1 MTPNVPEDKLPAY
14 VYAAASAARMLG
26 MNLWTLPA
34 ADRDRVILAAL
45 DALPVM
51 PDGAQRDLQNV
62 SEDDYFEIFEAARSE
77 LMHIWNDLHAADLP
91 D

>member
-1 MTPNVPEDKLPAY
+1 MAPSMPEDKLPAY

-51 PDGAQRDLQNV
+51 PEGVQRDLQNV

-77 LMHIWNDLHAADLP
+77 LMHIWNDLHAGSLD
-91 D
+91 

>member
-1 MTPNVPEDKLPAY
+1 MTPNTPEDKLPAY

-34 ADRDRVILAAL
+34 ADQDRVILAAL

-51 PDGAQRDLQNV
+51 PEGVQRDLQNV
-62 SEDDYFEIFEAARSE
+62 SEDDYFEIFEAARVE
-77 LMHIWNDLHAADLP
+77 LMHIWNDLHAADAV

>member
-1 MTPNVPEDKLPAY
+1 MSPSMPEDKLPAY

-26 MNLWTLPA
+26 LDLWTLPA

-51 PDGAQRDLQNV
+51 PEGVQRDLQDV
-62 SEDDYFEIFEAARSE
+62 SEDDYFEIFEAARVE
-77 LMHIWNDLHAADLP
+77 LMHIWNDLHAADMP

>member
-1 MTPNVPEDKLPAY
+1 MQPNVPEEKLPAY

-34 ADRDRVILAAL
+34 ADQDRVILAAL

-51 PDGAQRDLQNV
+51 PEGVQRDLQNV

-77 LMHIWNDLHAADLP
+77 LMHIWHDLHADALD
-91 D
+91 

>member
-1 MTPNVPEDKLPAY
+1 MPEDKLPAY

-26 MNLWTLPA
+26 LNLWKLPA

-51 PDGAQRDLQNV
+51 PDGAQRDLQDV
-62 SEDDYFEIFEAARSE
+62 SEDDYFEIFEAARVE
-77 LMHIWNDLHAADLP
+77 LMRIWNELHAADLP